1 MNASDI
7 ICIIC
12 VIIYGVLILA
22 GIASNIQ
29 NQKSNQQV
37 IKEIHKSNDLFDSL
51 LKEIQAN
58 EKITETVQR
67 KTNAQDNFMWES
79 VLILARRIH
88 DLEDNNYVK

>member
-22 GIASNIQ
+22 GITSNIK

-37 IKEIHKSNDLFDSL
+37 MKEIHKSNDLFD
-51 LKEIQAN
+51 
-58 EKITETVQR
+58 
-67 KTNAQDNFMWES
+67 
-79 VLILARRIH
+79 
-88 DLEDNNYVK
+88 

>member
-12 VIIYGVLILA
+12 VIIYGVLILT

-51 LKEIQAN
+51 LE
-58 EKITETVQR
+58 EVQ
-67 KTNAQDNFMWES
+67 AQDNFMWES
-79 VLILARRIH
+79 IVILAKRIH
-88 DLEDNNYVK
+88 NLEDNNYVK

>member
-12 VIIYGVLILA
+12 VIIYGVLILT

-51 LKEIQAN
+51 LEEVRAN
-58 EKITETVQR
+58 EDLTIAIKDR
-67 KTNAQDNFMWES
+67 TNAQDNFVWES

-88 DLEDNNYVK
+88 DLEDSNYVK

>member
-12 VIIYGVLILA
+12 VIIYGVLILT

-51 LKEIQAN
+51 LEEVQVNK
-58 EKITETVQR
+58 KLTEAVQH
-67 KTNAQDNFMWES
+67 KATAQDNFMWVS
-79 VLILARRIH
+79 IVILAKRIH
-88 DLEDNNYVK
+88 NLEDNNYVK

>member
-12 VIIYGVLILA
+12 VIIYGVLILV

-58 EKITETVQR
+58 EKLTETVQR

-79 VLILARRIH
+79 ILILANKIH